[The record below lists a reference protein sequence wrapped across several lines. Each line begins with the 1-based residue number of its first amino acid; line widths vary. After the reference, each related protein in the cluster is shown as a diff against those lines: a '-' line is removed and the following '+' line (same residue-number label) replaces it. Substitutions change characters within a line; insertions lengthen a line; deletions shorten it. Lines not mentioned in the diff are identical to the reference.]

1 MSSISTNQ
9 PLSKLNIFSAKG
21 VQMRTFHITWLTFF
35 FSFFAWFGM
44 SSLMP
49 LAKEQLH
56 LTKDQLGNIQI
67 AAVSATI
74 IARLLIGRLVDKFG
88 PRLTYTWLLVV
99 CSIPVFLIGT
109 SQSYESFL
117 LFRLAIGV
125 IGASFVIT
133 QFHTSV
139 MFAPSIKGTANA
151 TAGGFGNAGA
161 GLANIMMPIIAAG
174 CVGLGLCTEQ
184 DSWRYAMIVPGFML
198 LFFAFIYFRYT
209 KDLPNG
215 NYKELGIENKNKEN
229 TFMLAV
235 KDYRTWVLTIAYA
248 ACFGVEITID
258 NFAPIYFTDTFGA
271 SLKTAGI
278 CAGIFGLINLFARPL
293 GGIVADK
300 VGKSYGFSGK
310 NLLLALLLV
319 LEGIGIIFFGMT
331 DQLGVAIF
339 LMFLF
344 GVSLKMAN
352 GATYSLVPFVNPKAV
367 GSVAGIVGAGG
378 NIGAMLIAF
387 LFKAKA
393 VKFSKDVIN
402 ETGIAQTKD
411 LIDYTNAFYI
421 LGIIILITGVIVL
434 AVKFAVKTKEE
445 DEVINVDSKE
455 PAFAFVKSK

>member
-1 MSSISTNQ
+1 MSSISTNL
-9 PLSKLNIFSAKG
+9 PLTSFNIFKGKG

-35 FSFFAWFGM
+35 FCFFAWFGM
-44 SSLMP
+44 ASLMP
-49 LAKEQLH
+49 IAKEQLN

-67 AAVSATI
+67 ASVSATI
-74 IARLLIGRLVDKFG
+74 IARLLIGRFVDKFG
-88 PRLTYTWLLVV
+88 PRIVYTWLLVI
-99 CSIPVFLIGT
+99 CSIPVLLIGT

-139 MFAPSIKGTANA
+139 MFAPAIKGTANA

-161 GLANIMMPIIAAG
+161 GLANITMPLIAAG
-174 CVGLGLCTEQ
+174 FVGLGVCTHE
-184 DSWRYAMIVPGFML
+184 DSWRYAMIVPGIL
-198 LFFAFIYFRYT
+198 LLVFAFLYLKYT

-215 NYKELGIENKNKEN
+215 NYKELGITEKNTEN
-229 TFMLAV
+229 TFMIAV

-278 CAGIFGLINLFARPL
+278 CAGIFGMINIFARPL

-300 VGKSYGFSGK
+300 IGKVYGFSGK
-310 NLLLALLLV
+310 NLLLALLLI
-319 LEGIGIIFFGMT
+319 LEGIGIIFFGLT
-331 DQLGVAIF
+331 DELGVAIF

-344 GVSLKMAN
+344 GMSLKMAN
-352 GATYSLVPFVNPKAV
+352 GATYSLVPFINPKAV

-393 VKFSKDVIN
+393 VKATKEVID
-402 ETGIAQTKD
+402 ESGVSQTKD

-434 AVKFAVKTKEE
+434 AVKLLIKDNETTKEM
-445 DEVINVDSKE
+445 V
-455 PAFAFVKSK
+455 

>member
-9 PLSKLNIFSAKG
+9 PLSSLNIFSGKG

-44 SSLMP
+44 ASLMP

-88 PRLTYTWLLVV
+88 PRLTYTWLLII

-161 GLANIMMPIIAAG
+161 GLANIMMPLIAAG
-174 CVGLGLCTEQ
+174 FVGLGVCTKE
-184 DSWRYAMIVPGFML
+184 DSWRYAMIVPGIL
-198 LFFAFIYFRYT
+198 LLLFAFIYFRYT

-215 NYKELGIENKNKEN
+215 NYKELGIENETKEN

-235 KDYRTWVLTIAYA
+235 KDYRTWVLTVAYA

-271 SLKTAGI
+271 TLKTAGL
-278 CAGIFGLINLFARPL
+278 CAGLFGLINLFARPL

-319 LEGIGIIFFGMT
+319 VEGIGIIFFGMT
-331 DQLGVAIF
+331 NQLGVAIF
-339 LMFLF
+339 LMFMF
-344 GVSLKMAN
+344 GMSLKMAN

-393 VKFSKDVIN
+393 IKFSKDVIN
-402 ETGIAQTKD
+402 ETGVSQTKD

-434 AVKFAVKTKEE
+434 AVKFAVKDKE
-445 DEVINVDSKE
+445 DEIEVKGEVM
-455 PAFAFVKSK
+455 PAVAFAKSK